1 MLVSVVIR
9 TLNEATYLD
18 ELLRAIGSQIKDDFD
33 VEVVIIDSGSTDG
46 TLSIAE
52 NHGCRITFITKE
64 QFTFGRSLNMGSD
77 FARGDIL
84 VYVSGHCIPSE
95 NIWLM
100 KLIKPIC
107 DGNAGYTYGRQI
119 GRDTT
124 KYSEEKI
131 FEKYFPFESK
141 IPQNGFFCNNANSA
155 IDRKIWSEYKFDEQ
169 VTGLEDMELAKR
181 YCDQKGKVAYV
192 AEASVYHIHN
202 ETWSQSRRRYERE
215 AIALQLIM
223 PEVQIRFFDML
234 RYIWVSIISDSKA
247 AAFEGCF
254 VKEFIGII
262 KFRFAQFTGSF
273 RGNHEHRALSKKRKE
288 NYFYPAKKLQD

>member
-288 NYFYPAKKLQD
+288 NYFYPSKTLQD